1 MSRSNEGQA
10 SGNNSNIDEIDEKLQ
25 TVSVDDRDGDEDDDD
40 DDINDGDADGNHD
53 DDDVVVVDGDS
64 ASEHEQ
70 SSTLSHANYFDEPS
84 LHLNNLNHLFH
95 IDFMRSMQNLR
106 THEKRL
112 ANRKISTLHA
122 QAVPIISLFTCLQIG
137 FVCLFVCFSRFK
149 NGTRRSATFT
159 NEKMRQIEREN
170 QILLK
175 KILAQRPRS
184 SLQQQQQ
191 QSTSTIRNTS
201 RVASAAINRRCQQE
215 RIDFANNILRKKIE
229 KIAHR
234 NPK

>member
-1 MSRSNEGQA
+1 MF
-10 SGNNSNIDEIDEKLQ
+10 
-25 TVSVDDRDGDEDDDD
+25 
-40 DDINDGDADGNHD
+40 
-53 DDDVVVVDGDS
+53 
-64 ASEHEQ
+64 
-70 SSTLSHANYFDEPS
+70 ANW
-84 LHLNNLNHLFH
+84 
-95 IDFMRSMQNLR
+95 I
-106 THEKRL
+106 
-112 ANRKISTLHA
+112 
-122 QAVPIISLFTCLQIG
+122 
-137 FVCLFVCFSRFK
+137 CLFVYFSRFK

-191 QSTSTIRNTS
+191 STSTIRNTS
-201 RVASAAINRRCQQE
+201 RVASATINRRSQQE

>member
-1 MSRSNEGQA
+1 MSRSNEGHE
-10 SGNNSNIDEIDEKLQ
+10 SDNIDEIDEKLQ
-25 TVSVDDRDGDEDDDD
+25 NISVDDRDGDDDDVD
-40 DDINDGDADGNHD
+40 GNNDGDDGSN
-53 DDDVVVVDGDS
+53 S
-64 ASEHEQ
+64 TSEHEQ
-70 SSTLSHANYFDEPS
+70 SSTMSHANYYDEPS

-106 THEKRL
+106 THEKRFVIIEIL
-112 ANRKISTLHA
+112 NHE
-122 QAVPIISLFTCLQIG
+122 PIPLFTVVSITI
-137 FVCLFVCFSRFK
+137 VVNYLFFFFRFK

-159 NEKMRQIEREN
+159 NEQMRQIEREN

-184 SLQQQQQ
+184 SLQQQQ
-191 QSTSTIRNTS
+191 STSAIRNTS
-201 RVASAAINRRCQQE
+201 RVASAAINRRYQQE